1 MRVILK
7 FIRTEP
13 NKVFNVDNSER
24 LKFLYVYNV
33 FCRIYRKKWKY
44 YVNKFELVPLKM
56 RTQERFHWLVTE
68 FHQLSTSWGAN
79 VFVIGKLEY
88 EFDNW
93 LHPQI
98 NILGRCF

>member
-1 MRVILK
+1 MCIMYFVA
-7 FIRTEP
+7 FIE
-13 NKVFNVDNSER
+13 
-24 LKFLYVYNV
+24 
-33 FCRIYRKKWKY
+33 KKWKY

-79 VFVIGKLEY
+79 VFDIGKLEY